1 MAIGRVNHAPRE
13 PVHGMPFREGAGR
26 EQMIGPQVRY
36 IEDVRGAFRQRK
48 KDTGNTGKNGLGFD
62 EHDVGPGYSQAE
74 QQSAAHERDLA
85 QQLATDPRADRSFE
99 PGLNHPD
106 SFQIGH
112 HHGLAAIVAMDE
124 TLRIM
129 GQAGEDGDLVA
140 APVQFLGQTRKTHRR
155 CAGFRREVV
164 RDDQDVHAPRGIW
177 PGQRAVRYLI
187 TSAWRPVGTRAV
199 HLQHGLLV
207 GCSSTV
213 SRRGALGRN
222 PELNSSPERAQ
233 TAAAP

>member
-1 MAIGRVNHAPRE
+1 
-13 PVHGMPFREGAGR
+13 MPFREGAGR

-36 IEDVRGAFRQRK
+36 IEDVRSAFRRRK

-85 QQLATDPRADRSFE
+85 QQLATDPRAGRSFE

-112 HHGLAAIVAMDE
+112 DHGLAAVVAMDE

-140 APVQFLGQTRKTHRR
+140 APVQFLGQTRETHRR
-155 CAGFRREVV
+155 CAGFRREIV
-164 RDDQDVHAPRGIW
+164 RDDQDVHAPRGTW
-177 PGQRAVRYLI
+177 PGAEGCSIPDHHRLAPSRNARGPS
-187 TSAWRPVGTRAV
+187 SAWAARWMLIYGFEERCTRS
-199 HLQHGLLV
+199 Q
-207 GCSSTV
+207 
-213 SRRGALGRN
+213 
-222 PELNSSPERAQ
+222 P
-233 TAAAP
+233 